1 MRKVVLVYDIEEIIE
16 LEKKLDECIGR
27 KKDAIKA
34 NNYNFH
40 HEDVM
45 KIEEEV
51 EHIEH

>member
-1 MRKVVLVYDIEEIIE
+1 MDACIE
-16 LEKKLDECIGR
+16 R
-27 KKDAIKA
+27 KKEAIRE

-40 HEDVM
+40 HEDVL